1 MQKQNEVIKTEDSF
15 NDFIQRNRKGI
26 FLSLGILVILLAGVV
41 TFISL
46 KDYFQKKA
54 LAVVEE
60 LDTRYVDLRP
70 SLKGEEKNEDVQK
83 LLDDL
88 NAFVKSNSGLAQG
101 RGWSVIAQ
109 IHGEKEEWDQAE
121 EAWRNAAKA
130 AEKSYLAPIAYF
142 NAAAAAEEQGKPEQ
156 AIELL
161 EKSISGKFEFPAAP
175 RAQFSIGRLYE
186 SLDNIP
192 EAIIAY
198 RLVLLK
204 WPNISGW
211 TELANSRIAVL
222 EEE

>member
-1 MQKQNEVIKTEDSF
+1 MQSKEETKTEDSF

-26 FLSLGILVILLAGVV
+26 FLFLSILVILLAGVV
-41 TFISL
+41 AFISL
-46 KDYFQKKA
+46 KDHFQKRA
-54 LAVVEE
+54 LAEIEE
-60 LDTRYVDLRP
+60 LDTRFVDLR
-70 SLKGEEKNEDVQK
+70 SSIKDEEKNDDVQK

-88 NAFVKSNSGLAQG
+88 NLFVKSKSGLAEG

-109 IHGEKEEWDQAE
+109 IHGEKEEWHEAE

-142 NAAAAAEEQGKPEQ
+142 NAAAAAEEQGQLEQ
-156 AIELL
+156 AIEFL
-161 EKSISGKFEFPAAP
+161 EKSISSKAEFPAAP

-192 EAIIAY
+192 DAIIAY
-198 RLVLLK
+198 RLVISK

-211 TELANSRIAVL
+211 AELANSRITIL